1 LVFDADVGPEPWAVL
16 TGDTLFIGDVGRP
29 DLSETHTPQ
38 QLAGI
43 LYDSLHQKLL
53 SLPDSVLVY
62 PAHGAGSM
70 CGRNISAD
78 RFSTIGRERQLNYAL
93 RPMARDEFVR
103 LMTADLPPRPEYFAK
118 DVELNRQGAGA
129 LSDLPPLPALSP
141 TAAERMRRNGT
152 VLLDTRSASDY
163 GAGHI
168 PGSLNIGLAGQFAAW
183 AGALIGADS
192 EIVLVCEDEKKAS
205 ESRMRLARIGFERVA
220 GYVEDGVDG
229 WVRDGRALHM
239 TPQITVF
246 DLREEMQRDDLV
258 VLDVRRPAE
267 WEASHIPGALHFP
280 LDGLQH
286 SMRALD
292 RDCSLAVHCKSGY
305 RSAIAASLLQSAGFS
320 HVMNVSGGYDAWI
333 AAGFPATEERAC
345 AATE

>member
-1 LVFDADVGPEPWAVL
+1 
-16 TGDTLFIGDVGRP
+16 
-29 DLSETHTPQ
+29 
-38 QLAGI
+38 
-43 LYDSLHQKLL
+43 
-53 SLPDSVLVY
+53 
-62 PAHGAGSM
+62 
-70 CGRNISAD
+70 
-78 RFSTIGRERQLNYAL
+78 
-93 RPMARDEFVR
+93 MARDEFVR

-141 TAAERMRRNGT
+141 TAAERMRRTGT

-183 AGALIGADS
+183 AGALVGVAS
-192 EIVLVCEDEKKAS
+192 EIVLVCEDEEKAS

-239 TPQITVF
+239 SPQITVF

-258 VLDVRRPAE
+258 VLDVRMPAE

-305 RSAIAASLLQSAGFS
+305 RSAIATSLLQSAGFS

-333 AAGFPATEERAC
+333 AAGFPVTEERAC